1 MFDKPFRLG
10 ILGGGQLGAMLIRQA
25 IDFGVEVCVMD
36 GDVAAPCARYTES
49 FVHGSLMDY
58 DAVVDFAKGL
68 DALTIEIETVNVDAL
83 KALRDAGLRVWPS
96 PELIETI
103 QDKGTQKEALIA
115 ADIPVAP
122 GIFIADK
129 EELRAYASRLPAV
142 LKLRRGGYDGKG
154 VMVLRGKAD
163 IDTAFDRPCIL
174 EELVDIGQEVAVIV
188 ARNEAGEVAV
198 YDPVRMVFDPKLH
211 LLDYQVCPADL
222 SAAQETEA
230 ISLAR
235 RVAEGLNL
243 VGLLAIEMFV
253 TRDSRIL
260 VNELAPRPHNSGHH
274 TIEACATSQYE
285 NLLRVLLS
293 LPIGSPATIQSSVM
307 VNLIEPQADVRD
319 AMYGALQNSLGTEG
333 MHLHWYGKSG
343 GRPGRK
349 MGHVTVCADG
359 VETAQARASD
369 LRDLLKSSAA

>member
-10 ILGGGQLGAMLIRQA
+10 ILGGGQLGAMLIRHA
-25 IDFGVEVCVMD
+25 IDFGVEVRVMD
-36 GDVAAPCARYTES
+36 GDVAAPCARYTNA

-58 DAVVDFAKGL
+58 DAVVDFANGL
-68 DALTIEIETVNVDAL
+68 DALTIEIESVNVDAL

-115 ADIPVAP
+115 ADIPVAR

-129 EELRAYASRLPAV
+129 EELRAHASDLPAV

-154 VMVLRGKAD
+154 VMLLREAAE
-163 IDTAFDRPCIL
+163 IDAAFDGPCIL
-174 EELVDIGQEVAVIV
+174 EELVDIEQEVAIIV

-211 LLDYQVCPADL
+211 LLDYQVCPAGL

-253 TRDSRIL
+253 TRDGRVL

-285 NLLRVLLS
+285 NLLRVLLD

-307 VNLIEPQADVRD
+307 VNLIEPPADVRA
-319 AMYGALQNSLGTEG
+319 AMYDALRKSLGTEG
-333 MHLHWYGKSG
+333 LHLHWYGKSG

-359 VETAQARASD
+359 NETAQARASEIR
-369 LRDLLKSSAA
+369 LLLKG